1 MNIRSF
7 QLSDY
12 ADVSQLLSR
21 VLSEACFAETIE
33 ALARQLSYDSGLV
46 LVALKGERIAGIL
59 IGTVDRHHGYFYR
72 IAVDFPF
79 RGQGIGRAL
88 IAEMRQRFLRRNVRS
103 VFVALDHHNRPL
115 MPLYESL
122 GLPVW
127 ENIRELKIVS
137 GS

>member
-12 ADVSQLLSR
+12 AHVNQLLKR
-21 VLSEACFAETIE
+21 VLSESCYAETIE

-46 LVALKGERIAGIL
+46 LVAQAEERIAGIL
-59 IGTVDRHHGYFYR
+59 IGTVDRHQGYFYR
-72 IAVDFPF
+72 IAVDPHH
-79 RGQGIGRAL
+79 RGKGIAKAL
-88 IAEMRQRFLRRNVRS
+88 IAEMRQRFMKRNVRH

-127 ENIRELKIVS
+127 ENIHQLKIVS
-137 GS
+137 GT